1 MVFRGIDGNP
11 VQPGI
16 EGAIATEI
24 AQGAISLDKSLL
36 RDVLNLGMVAH
47 IAAYDGKD
55 LVLILKHE
63 QIERAFVTFLYARY
77 QLLVCVLRR
86 LRCHSKTP
94 KHSDR
99 DIEAHRHASLLD
111 RKSTRLNSSH
121 VAIS

>member
-94 KHSDR
+94 RSEEHTSELQSR
-99 DIEAHRHASLLD
+99 GHLVCSLL
-111 RKSTRLNSSH
+111 LE
-121 VAIS
+121 